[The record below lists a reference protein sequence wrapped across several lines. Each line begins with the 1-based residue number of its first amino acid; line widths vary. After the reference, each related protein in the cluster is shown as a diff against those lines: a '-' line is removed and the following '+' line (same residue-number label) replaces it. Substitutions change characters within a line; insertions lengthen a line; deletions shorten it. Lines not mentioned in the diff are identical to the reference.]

1 MLFRFAGSV
10 VNIAH
15 VPKECLYHLRLPIA
29 MSSSATVQPSSLTST
44 LPPPCIALTA
54 RLFVDLSKVDHA
66 TITERRHTRM
76 MAPKSNMLTRE
87 EFASL
92 LTVGNTC
99 AVLEPPAVIP
109 AEHRA
114 RLIAL
119 GYMVHLQGRLRMTTP
134 GRSRMGAG
142 FENRPSP
149 IEIRPLGV
157 KTGNGP

>member
-44 LPPPCIALTA
+44 SPPQCIALTT

-66 TITERRHTRM
+66 TIAERRHTRM
-76 MAPKSNMLTRE
+76 MAPKSHMLTRE

-92 LTVGNTC
+92 LTVGNTS
-99 AVLEPPAVIP
+99 VNEPAAVIP
-109 AEHRA
+109 AEHSA
-114 RLIAL
+114 RLIGL
-119 GYMVHLQGRLRMTTP
+119 GYMVDLAGRLRMTTP
-134 GRSRMGAG
+134 GRSR
-142 FENRPSP
+142 
-149 IEIRPLGV
+149 IRKQTNPQKGPLQKSKGTIHS
-157 KTGNGP
+157 KTEW